1 MSTTWVE
8 WPVVTTDVRWLDDSQ
23 QRAWRG
29 FLDLHAQIAGRL
41 HRDLQRTSGLSLS
54 DYDILV
60 HLTDVPEGRLRV
72 LELADGLQWEK
83 SRVSKQVAR
92 MAVRNLVAK
101 EECEEDGRG
110 AYVALTPTGRRA
122 IEEAAPAHV
131 ELVQRLVFDALAPAE
146 VRTLATI
153 AEKILGRLD

>member
-1 MSTTWVE
+1 VA
-8 WPVVTTDVRWLDDSQ
+8 TDVRWLDDTQ
-23 QRAWRG
+23 QKAWRG
-29 FLDLHAQIAGRL
+29 FLDLHAQLAARL
-41 HRDLQRTSGLSLS
+41 HRDLQSTSGLSLP

-72 LELADGLQWEK
+72 TELADGLQWHK

-92 MAVRNLVAK
+92 MVARNLVAK
-101 EECEEDGRG
+101 EECAEDARG
-110 AYVALTPTGRRA
+110 AYVTITATGRRA

-131 ELVQRLVFDALAPAE
+131 ELVQRIVFDALAPDE